1 MKPQNKK
8 ELIFVTR
15 AAFEAA
21 AILLTLTAIGW
32 LISHL

>member
-1 MKPQNKK
+1 MKAHNKK

-21 AILLTLTAIGW
+21 AILLTLIAIGW